1 MTEYDNLH
9 LDVEDGIA
17 IITLDRPPVNALS
30 MALYRDI
37 AAAFGEVNT
46 RVDEIGAVVLTGAGR
61 CFCGGRDLKLA
72 ETDPPDVRSKAARAS
87 YTSIHHCAVPVI
99 AAINGPAMGAGFMSA
114 LGADILYASE
124 AAVLGLP
131 EIDAGLNVSL
141 ATMSRGYTNLQARR
155 FAFTGERVSPE
166 VLERIGVI
174 SRVLP
179 PDRLMP
185 EAIALAKEIA
195 SKNPEGVRRA
205 KLSADDIER
214 MWADYEFAY
223 AAIEHRANH
232 DLLNSPDRIEAGRAF
247 REKRAPKFSGAPA
260 ASGS

>member
-1 MTEYDNLH
+1 MGEYENVRIE
-9 LDVEDGIA
+9 LDGRVA
-17 IITLDRPPVNALS
+17 VITLDRPPVNALS

-37 AAAFGEVNT
+37 AAVFGEVNDRT
-46 RVDEIGAVVLTGAGR
+46 EEIGAVVLTGAGR
-61 CFCGGRDLKLA
+61 CFCAGRDLKLA
-72 ETDPPDVRSKAARAS
+72 ETDPPAVRAKAARAS
-87 YTSIHHCAVPVI
+87 YSAIHHCAVPVI

-114 LGADILYASE
+114 LGADIIYSSE
-124 AAVLGLP
+124 SAVLGLP

-155 FAFTGERVSPE
+155 FAFTGERVGPE

-185 EAIALAKEIA
+185 ESVELAHEIA
-195 SKNPEGVRRA
+195 KKDPAVVRAA

-214 MWADYEFAY
+214 MWADYEYAY
-223 AAIEHRANH
+223 AAIEHRVNGE
-232 DLLNSPDRIEAGRAF
+232 LLNTADRIEAGRAF
-247 REKRAPKFSGAPA
+247 REKRKPQFRGA
-260 ASGS
+260 